1 MLFNSLSFLIF
12 FPIVISLYFL
22 LPHRYRWPM
31 LLLAS
36 YYFYMCWKPEYVV
49 LIFASTIVDYWAG
62 LRMDAIKEKTRRR
75 PYLIIS
81 LIVNLGLL
89 FSFKYLNFFN
99 ESLRALLNT
108 FNIFYNA
115 PTFDVLLPV
124 GISFYTF
131 QTLSYTIDMYR
142 GERQAERHFGIF
154 ALYVSYFPQLVAGP
168 IERSTRLMPQFYEK
182 HEFEYN
188 RVLEGLK
195 LMLWG
200 FFKKVVIA
208 DRVAVYI
215 NTVYGSPTE
224 YGGLTLIVATYFFA
238 YQIYCDFSGYS
249 DIARGSALIMGYRIM
264 NNFNLP
270 YFSRSMAEFWQRW
283 HISMTSWFRDYLY
296 IPLGGSRVS
305 KLRWRFNIFVVF
317 ALAGLWHGANW
328 TFFFWGCLLGTYVLV
343 GVFTTK
349 LRENVT
355 GFIGLS
361 KVPKFHE
368 IVKVF
373 IAFHL
378 NFIALVFFRS
388 ANMSNVFYTLKKF
401 VTDFGNFRGILAP
414 FGMTEFIISWGV
426 IGFLLIVQLIQTRHG
441 TDLFLSSE
449 SKWLR
454 RTVYVLVALGI
465 AAFGKFQAID
475 FIYFQF

>member
-31 LLLAS
+31 LLMAS

-62 LRMDAIKEKTRRR
+62 LRMDRIKEKTKRR

-115 PTFDVLLPV
+115 PAFDVLLPV

-131 QTLSYTIDMYR
+131 QTLSYAIDMYR

-168 IERSTRLMPQFYEK
+168 IERSTRLMPQCYEK

-224 YGGLTLIVATYFFA
+224 YGGMTLICATYFFA

-305 KLRWRFNIFVVF
+305 KFRWRFNIFIVF

-328 TFFFWGCLLGTYVLV
+328 TFLFWGCLLGTYVLISV
-343 GVFTTK
+343 LTTK

-361 KVPKFHE
+361 KVPKFHD
-368 IVKVF
+368 ILKVF
-373 IAFHL
+373 IAFHM
-378 NFIALVFFRS
+378 NFIALIFFRS
-388 ANMSNVFYTLKKF
+388 ANMSNVFYTLKKCI
-401 VTDFGNFRGILAP
+401 TDFTNTRGILAP
-414 FGMTEFIISWGV
+414 FGMSEFVIAWGV
-426 IGFLLIVQLIQTRHG
+426 IGFLLIIQLIQTRHG

-454 RTVYVLVALGI
+454 RTIYILVALGI